1 MRGVCTFLPKPIVE
15 TGKIQEKRE
24 RKKKDHRKGNFIW
37 IFMGFEEFLLPVHFS
52 FYRNLAG
59 LNNYEIRVNS

>member
-24 RKKKDHRKGNFIW
+24 RKKKDHRKGNFI
-37 IFMGFEEFLLPVHFS
+37 
-52 FYRNLAG
+52 
-59 LNNYEIRVNS
+59 